1 MRSKGRP
8 ERRQALPGMLF
19 VRVTPR
25 RTRARWDP
33 AAGGWRKEDSAMSSW
48 HVRAVVWKWPEAG
61 VVDELGAEFLGGGAM
76 VEPGK
81 CGGSGHAKERIYLS
95 IADAPTKIRS
105 GRPYSTPS
113 DSYRP

>member
-48 HVRAVVWKWPEAG
+48 HVRAVVWKWLEAG

-81 CGGSGHAKERIYLS
+81 CGGSGEEPRKG
-95 IADAPTKIRS
+95 ADIFVDS
-105 GRPYSTPS
+105 GCT
-113 DSYRP
+113 DQD

>member
-1 MRSKGRP
+1 
-8 ERRQALPGMLF
+8 
-19 VRVTPR
+19 
-25 RTRARWDP
+25 
-33 AAGGWRKEDSAMSSW
+33 MSSW

-113 DSYRP
+113 ATRIARDSPRLDITTKNFKSEQNKIRTL